1 MTYNVHNVRQSLFDA
16 QNKQFMIVL
25 PFDVSIHIV
34 VLTYNVHNIRRPLFD
49 AQNTQ
54 FMIVSPFD
62 VNIHIVILTYIMHNL
77 KMVTIWHTEYTI
89 YDYHLLT

>member
-1 MTYNVHNVRQSLFDA
+1 
-16 QNKQFMIVL
+16 MIVL
-25 PFDVSIHIV
+25 PFDVNIHIV

-62 VNIHIVILTYIMHNL
+62 VNIHIVVLTYIMHNL
-77 KMVTIWHTEYTI
+77 KMVTI
-89 YDYHLLT
+89 